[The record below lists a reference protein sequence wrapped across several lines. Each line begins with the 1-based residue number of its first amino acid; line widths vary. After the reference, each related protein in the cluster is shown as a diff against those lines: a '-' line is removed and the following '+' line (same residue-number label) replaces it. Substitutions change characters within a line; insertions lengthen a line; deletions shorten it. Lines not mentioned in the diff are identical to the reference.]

1 MRRSEETDII
11 DILDIEPA
19 AQLPDMT
26 CSAQVM
32 PQPEPK
38 LMQPSILDADDSA
51 PNRVLDTKKAKD
63 NDKATV
69 RFFFLS
75 YINS

>member
-11 DILDIEPA
+11 DILDTEPA
-19 AQLPDMT
+19 AQLPD
-26 CSAQVM
+26 SAQVM
-32 PQPEPK
+32 PQPDPQP
-38 LMQPSILDADDSA
+38 MQPSILDADDSA

-69 RFFFLS
+69 RLFFLLLHFLV
-75 YINS
+75 